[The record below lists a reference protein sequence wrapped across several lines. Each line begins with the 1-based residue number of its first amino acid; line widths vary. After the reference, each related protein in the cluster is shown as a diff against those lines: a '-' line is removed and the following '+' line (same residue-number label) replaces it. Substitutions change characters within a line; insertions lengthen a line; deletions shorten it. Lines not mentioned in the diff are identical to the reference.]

1 MILITF
7 WFLILD
13 FLILQF
19 ELHICPV
26 LSCFRSTLLFTLN
39 SFGILALSNSRSS
52 LIFYL
57 EPPFYSTL
65 IPNSTSFYSLSFF
78 STFFPFW
85 VHDFSFFILY
95 IESLISSFQFTWI
108 LNFPPFCEF
117 HRVSQV
123 LLSIS
128 NSILFRIHNFWNLI
142 LLHIIIQ
149 FYPFLRYCILGG
161 IIPGRKCKNQWTN
174 GSKPRQKKLS
184 NFNHSK
190 YPDPLVSIPLIGLIL
205 SDAPKKT
212 RNLFN

>member
-1 MILITF
+1 MEKLEHCKLIAIRKSNDF
-7 WFLILD
+7 DHFLVSNIR
-13 FLILQF
+13 FSNIT
-19 ELHICPV
+19 IWTPYMPG
-26 LSCFRSTLLFTLN
+26 STCFRSTLLFTLN

-108 LNFPPFCEF
+108 LNFSPFCEF
-117 HRVSQV
+117 HRVPQV

-128 NSILFRIHNFWNLI
+128 NSILFRIHNF
-142 LLHIIIQ
+142 
-149 FYPFLRYCILGG
+149 
-161 IIPGRKCKNQWTN
+161 
-174 GSKPRQKKLS
+174 S
-184 NFNHSK
+184 NSTSYYNS
-190 YPDPLVSIPLIGLIL
+190 IL
-205 SDAPKKT
+205 SLSEILHTRRNNTWKKM
-212 RNLFN
+212 

>member
-1 MILITF
+1 MEHRVVRAWMYLRISLIYLDRTKIRYGKIRTLQIDATYVNQMILITF

-26 LSCFRSTLLFTLN
+26 LSCFRSTLLFALN

-142 LLHIIIQ
+142 LL
-149 FYPFLRYCILGG
+149 LL
-161 IIPGRKCKNQWTN
+161 
-174 GSKPRQKKLS
+174 L
-184 NFNHSK
+184 
-190 YPDPLVSIPLIGLIL
+190 
-205 SDAPKKT
+205 
-212 RNLFN
+212 